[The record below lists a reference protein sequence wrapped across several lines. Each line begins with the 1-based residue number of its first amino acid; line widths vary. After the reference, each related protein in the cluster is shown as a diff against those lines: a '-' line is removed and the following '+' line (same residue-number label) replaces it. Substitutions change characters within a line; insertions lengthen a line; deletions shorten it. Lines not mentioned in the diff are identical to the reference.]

1 MPPILMWVLVV
12 VAAAVCG
19 ALGYYFGGE
28 NRKRT
33 AEAKIGSAEEEAKRI
48 VNDAIKAAEQKRKE
62 TIIEA
67 KDEAFKLKA
76 DADKEIKDRRAEISR
91 QERRMDQK
99 EEALDKRTAAMERK
113 EEDLKKRGELVEARL
128 DELEQ
133 LKLRQTEKLETI
145 AAMTQEDARA
155 VLLKNI
161 DDELTHEKA
170 MKISAYQANMKDECD
185 AIARELVGQAIAR
198 CAADATSEAT
208 VSVVPL
214 PSDEMKGRIIG
225 REGRNIRAL
234 ETATGCDLIID
245 DTPEAITL
253 SSFDQTRREVA
264 RMALERL
271 IADGRIHP
279 ARIEET
285 VDKCRRELE
294 IQMKREG
301 EKAVMDLG
309 IHSLHPDLVKLIGR
323 LKYRTSYGQ
332 NVLSHS
338 LEVAWLAGLMA
349 GELGVNVQLA
359 RRAGLLHDIGKALD
373 HEIEGSHVQ
382 IGVDICKKY
391 RENPQIIHAIEAH
404 HGDVEPKTVLAFIIM
419 AADAISAARPGAR
432 RENMESYIKRL
443 ETLEALCN
451 GFEGVESSYAVQAG
465 REVRILVQPDKVG
478 DDQVILLARRAGLLH
493 DIGKALDHE
502 IEGSH
507 VQIGVAICRKY
518 KENTQIIHAIEAHHG
533 DVEPKTPLAFI
544 IQACDAISA
553 ARPGARRENVESYV
567 KRLENLEEISSSFEG
582 VEQAFAVQ
590 AGREVRIMV
599 KPDVISDDQVI
610 LLARQIAKKIEDTL
624 DYPGQIKVN
633 VIRESRAIE
642 YAK

>member
-1 MPPILMWVLVV
+1 MSPILTVVLVL
-12 VAAAVCG
+12 VAAAVAG
-19 ALGYYFGGE
+19 ALGFYLGGE

-67 KDEAFKLKA
+67 KDEAFKLKS
-76 DADKEIKDRRAEISR
+76 DADKEIKDRRAEITR
-91 QERRMDQK
+91 QERRIDQK
-99 EEALDKRTAAMERK
+99 EEALDKRTAQMERK
-113 EEDLKKRGELVEARL
+113 EEDLKRRSETVEARL

-145 AAMTQEDARA
+145 AAMSKEDARA
-155 VLLKNI
+155 VLLKQV

-185 AIARELVGQAIAR
+185 NLARELIGQAIAR

-301 EKAVMDLG
+301 DKAVMELG

-323 LKYRTSYGQ
+323 LKYRTSFGQ
-332 NVLSHS
+332 NVLRHS

-391 RENPQIIHAIEAH
+391 RENPQVIHAIEAH
-404 HGDVEPKTVLAFIIM
+404 HGDVEPKTTLAFIIM

-432 RENMESYIKRL
+432 RENMESYLKRL

-465 REVRILVQPDKVG
+465 REVRILVQPDKVS
-478 DDQVILLARRAGLLH
+478 DDEVILLAR
-493 DIGKALDHE
+493 
-502 IEGSH
+502 
-507 VQIGVAICRKY
+507 
-518 KENTQIIHAIEAHHG
+518 
-533 DVEPKTPLAFI
+533 
-544 IQACDAISA
+544 
-553 ARPGARRENVESYV
+553 NV
-567 KRLENLEEISSSFEG
+567 
-582 VEQAFAVQ
+582 
-590 AGREVRIMV
+590 
-599 KPDVISDDQVI
+599 
-610 LLARQIAKKIEDTL
+610 AKKIENEL
-624 DYPGQIKVN
+624 DYPGQIKVS
-633 VIRESRAIE
+633 VIRESRATE

>member
-1 MPPILMWVLVV
+1 MSPIVVVVLVLVV
-12 VAAAVCG
+12 AAVAG
-19 ALGYYFGGE
+19 ALGFYLGGE

-33 AEAKIGSAEEEAKRI
+33 AEAKLGSAEEEAKRI

-67 KDEAFKLKA
+67 KDEAFKLKSE
-76 DADKEIKDRRAEISR
+76 ADKEIKDRRAEVSR

-99 EEALDKRTAAMERK
+99 EEALDKRTAALERK
-113 EEDLKKRGELVEARL
+113 EEELKRRSETVEARL

-145 AAMTQEDARA
+145 AGMTQEDARA
-155 VLLKNI
+155 VLLKQV

-170 MKISAYQANMKDECD
+170 MKISAYQVNMKDECD
-185 AIARELVGQAIAR
+185 QIARDLVGQAIAR

-294 IQMKREG
+294 VQMKREG

-323 LKYRTSYGQ
+323 LKYRTSFGQ
-332 NVLSHS
+332 NVLNHS
-338 LEVAWLAGLMA
+338 IEVAWLAGLMA
-349 GELGVNVQLA
+349 GELGINVQMA

-391 RENPQIIHAIEAH
+391 RENPQIVHAVEAH
-404 HGDVEPKTVLAFIIM
+404 HGDVEPKTTLAFIIM

-465 REVRILVQPDKVG
+465 REVRILVQPDKV
-478 DDQVILLARRAGLLH
+478 
-493 DIGKALDHE
+493 
-502 IEGSH
+502 
-507 VQIGVAICRKY
+507 
-518 KENTQIIHAIEAHHG
+518 
-533 DVEPKTPLAFI
+533 
-544 IQACDAISA
+544 
-553 ARPGARRENVESYV
+553 
-567 KRLENLEEISSSFEG
+567 
-582 VEQAFAVQ
+582 
-590 AGREVRIMV
+590 
-599 KPDVISDDQVI
+599 SDDQVV
-610 LLARQIAKKIEDTL
+610 LLARNVAKKIENEL
-624 DYPGQIKVN
+624 DYPGQIKVS
-633 VIRESRAIE
+633 VIRESRATE

>member
-1 MPPILMWVLVV
+1 MSPILTVVLVL
-12 VAAAVCG
+12 VAAVAAG
-19 ALGYYFGGE
+19 ALGFYLGGE

-33 AEAKIGSAEEEAKRI
+33 AEAKIGSAEDEAKRI

-67 KDEAFKLKA
+67 KDEAFKLKS

-91 QERRMDQK
+91 QERRIDQK
-99 EEALDKRTAAMERK
+99 EEALDKRTTQMERK
-113 EEDLKKRGELVEARL
+113 EEDLKRRSETVEARL

-145 AAMTQEDARA
+145 AAMSKEDARA
-155 VLLKNI
+155 VLLKQV

-185 AIARELVGQAIAR
+185 NLARELVGQAIAR

-301 EKAVMDLG
+301 DKAIMELG

-323 LKYRTSYGQ
+323 LKYRTSFGQ

-391 RENPQIIHAIEAH
+391 RENPQVIHAIEAH
-404 HGDVEPKTVLAFIIM
+404 HGDVEPKTTLAFIIM

-465 REVRILVQPDKVG
+465 REVRILVQPDKVS
-478 DDQVILLARRAGLLH
+478 DDEVILLAR
-493 DIGKALDHE
+493 
-502 IEGSH
+502 
-507 VQIGVAICRKY
+507 
-518 KENTQIIHAIEAHHG
+518 
-533 DVEPKTPLAFI
+533 
-544 IQACDAISA
+544 
-553 ARPGARRENVESYV
+553 NV
-567 KRLENLEEISSSFEG
+567 
-582 VEQAFAVQ
+582 
-590 AGREVRIMV
+590 
-599 KPDVISDDQVI
+599 
-610 LLARQIAKKIEDTL
+610 AKKIENEL
-624 DYPGQIKVN
+624 DYPGQIKVS
-633 VIRESRAIE
+633 VIRESRATE

>member
-1 MPPILMWVLVV
+1 MSPILTVVLVL
-12 VAAAVCG
+12 VAAAVAG
-19 ALGYYFGGE
+19 ALGFYLGGE

-67 KDEAFKLKA
+67 KDEAFKLKS
-76 DADKEIKDRRAEISR
+76 DADKEIKDRRAEITR
-91 QERRMDQK
+91 QERRIDQK
-99 EEALDKRTAAMERK
+99 EEALDKRTAQMERK
-113 EEDLKKRGELVEARL
+113 EEDLKRRSETVEARL

-145 AAMTQEDARA
+145 AAMSKEDARA
-155 VLLKNI
+155 VLLKQV

-185 AIARELVGQAIAR
+185 NLARELIGQAIAR
-198 CAADATSEAT
+198 CAADSTSEAT

-301 EKAVMDLG
+301 DKAVMELG

-323 LKYRTSYGQ
+323 LKYRTSFGQ

-391 RENPQIIHAIEAH
+391 RENPQVIHAIEAH
-404 HGDVEPKTVLAFIIM
+404 HGDVEPKTTLAFIIM

-465 REVRILVQPDKVG
+465 REVRILVQPDKVS
-478 DDQVILLARRAGLLH
+478 DDEVILLAR
-493 DIGKALDHE
+493 
-502 IEGSH
+502 
-507 VQIGVAICRKY
+507 
-518 KENTQIIHAIEAHHG
+518 
-533 DVEPKTPLAFI
+533 
-544 IQACDAISA
+544 
-553 ARPGARRENVESYV
+553 NV
-567 KRLENLEEISSSFEG
+567 
-582 VEQAFAVQ
+582 
-590 AGREVRIMV
+590 
-599 KPDVISDDQVI
+599 
-610 LLARQIAKKIEDTL
+610 AKKIENEL
-624 DYPGQIKVN
+624 DYPGQIKVS
-633 VIRESRAIE
+633 VIRESRATE

>member
-1 MPPILMWVLVV
+1 MSPILTVVLVL
-12 VAAAVCG
+12 VAAAVAG
-19 ALGYYFGGE
+19 ALGFYLGGE

-48 VNDAIKAAEQKRKE
+48 VNDAIKTAEQKRKE

-67 KDEAFKLKA
+67 KDEAFKLKS
-76 DADKEIKDRRAEISR
+76 DADKEIKDRRAEITR
-91 QERRMDQK
+91 QERRIDQK
-99 EEALDKRTAAMERK
+99 EEALDKRTAQMERK
-113 EEDLKKRGELVEARL
+113 EEDLKRRSETVEARL

-145 AAMTQEDARA
+145 AAMSKEDARA
-155 VLLKNI
+155 VLLKQV

-185 AIARELVGQAIAR
+185 NLARELIGQAIAR

-225 REGRNIRAL
+225 REGLNIRAL

-301 EKAVMDLG
+301 DKAVMELG

-323 LKYRTSYGQ
+323 LKYRTSFGQ

-391 RENPQIIHAIEAH
+391 RENPQVIHAIEAH
-404 HGDVEPKTVLAFIIM
+404 HGDVEPKTTLAFIIM

-465 REVRILVQPDKVG
+465 REVRILVQPDKVS
-478 DDQVILLARRAGLLH
+478 DDEVILLAR
-493 DIGKALDHE
+493 
-502 IEGSH
+502 
-507 VQIGVAICRKY
+507 
-518 KENTQIIHAIEAHHG
+518 
-533 DVEPKTPLAFI
+533 
-544 IQACDAISA
+544 
-553 ARPGARRENVESYV
+553 NV
-567 KRLENLEEISSSFEG
+567 
-582 VEQAFAVQ
+582 
-590 AGREVRIMV
+590 
-599 KPDVISDDQVI
+599 
-610 LLARQIAKKIEDTL
+610 AKKIENEL
-624 DYPGQIKVN
+624 DYPGQIKVS
-633 VIRESRAIE
+633 VIRESRATE

>member
-1 MPPILMWVLVV
+1 MSPILTVVLVL
-12 VAAAVCG
+12 VAAVAAG
-19 ALGYYFGGE
+19 ALGFYLGGE

-33 AEAKIGSAEEEAKRI
+33 AEVKIGSAEEEAKRI
-48 VNDAIKAAEQKRKE
+48 VNDAIKTAEQKRKE

-67 KDEAFKLKA
+67 KDEAFKLKS

-91 QERRMDQK
+91 QERRIDQK
-99 EEALDKRTAAMERK
+99 EEALDKRTTQMERK
-113 EEDLKKRGELVEARL
+113 EEDLKRRSETVEARL

-145 AAMTQEDARA
+145 AAMSKEDARA
-155 VLLKNI
+155 VLLKQV

-185 AIARELVGQAIAR
+185 NLARELVGQAIAR

-301 EKAVMDLG
+301 DKAIMELG

-323 LKYRTSYGQ
+323 LKYRTSFGQ

-391 RENPQIIHAIEAH
+391 RENPQVIHAIEAH
-404 HGDVEPKTVLAFIIM
+404 HGDVEPKTTLAFIIM

-465 REVRILVQPDKVG
+465 REVRILVQPDKVS
-478 DDQVILLARRAGLLH
+478 DDEVILLAR
-493 DIGKALDHE
+493 
-502 IEGSH
+502 
-507 VQIGVAICRKY
+507 
-518 KENTQIIHAIEAHHG
+518 
-533 DVEPKTPLAFI
+533 
-544 IQACDAISA
+544 
-553 ARPGARRENVESYV
+553 NV
-567 KRLENLEEISSSFEG
+567 
-582 VEQAFAVQ
+582 
-590 AGREVRIMV
+590 
-599 KPDVISDDQVI
+599 
-610 LLARQIAKKIEDTL
+610 AKKIENEL
-624 DYPGQIKVN
+624 DYPGQIKVS
-633 VIRESRAIE
+633 VIRESRATE

>member
-1 MPPILMWVLVV
+1 MPPIVVVVLVLVV
-12 VAAAVCG
+12 AAIVG
-19 ALGYYFGGE
+19 ALCFYLGGE

-33 AEAKIGSAEEEAKRI
+33 AEAKLGSAEEEAKRI

-67 KDEAFKLKA
+67 KDEAFKLKS
-76 DADKEIKDRRAEISR
+76 DADKEIKDRRAEVSR

-99 EEALDKRTAAMERK
+99 EEALDKRTAALERK
-113 EEDLKKRGELVEARL
+113 EEELKRRSETVEARL

-145 AAMTQEDARA
+145 AAMSQEDARA
-155 VLLKNI
+155 VLLKQV

-170 MKISAYQANMKDECD
+170 MRISAYQANMKDECD
-185 AIARELVGQAIAR
+185 QIARDLVGQAIAR

-285 VDKCRRELE
+285 VEKCRRELE

-301 EKAVMDLG
+301 EKAVMELG

-323 LKYRTSYGQ
+323 LKYRTSFGQ
-332 NVLSHS
+332 NVLNHS
-338 LEVAWLAGLMA
+338 IEVAWLAGLMA
-349 GELGVNVQLA
+349 GELGVNVQQA

-391 RENPQIIHAIEAH
+391 RENPQIVHAVEAH
-404 HGDVEPKTVLAFIIM
+404 HGDVEPKTTLAFIIM

-451 GFEGVESSYAVQAG
+451 GFEGVDSSYAVQAG
-465 REVRILVQPDKVG
+465 REVRILVQPDKV
-478 DDQVILLARRAGLLH
+478 
-493 DIGKALDHE
+493 
-502 IEGSH
+502 
-507 VQIGVAICRKY
+507 
-518 KENTQIIHAIEAHHG
+518 
-533 DVEPKTPLAFI
+533 
-544 IQACDAISA
+544 
-553 ARPGARRENVESYV
+553 
-567 KRLENLEEISSSFEG
+567 
-582 VEQAFAVQ
+582 
-590 AGREVRIMV
+590 
-599 KPDVISDDQVI
+599 SDDQVV
-610 LLARQIAKKIEDTL
+610 LLARNVAKKIESEL
-624 DYPGQIKVN
+624 DYPGQIKVS
-633 VIRESRAIE
+633 VIRESRATE

>member
-1 MPPILMWVLVV
+1 
-12 VAAAVCG
+12 
-19 ALGYYFGGE
+19 
-28 NRKRT
+28 
-33 AEAKIGSAEEEAKRI
+33 
-48 VNDAIKAAEQKRKE
+48 
-62 TIIEA
+62 
-67 KDEAFKLKA
+67 
-76 DADKEIKDRRAEISR
+76 
-91 QERRMDQK
+91 MDQK

-113 EEDLKKRGELVEARL
+113 EEDLKRRTETVEARL

-133 LKLRQTEKLETI
+133 LKMRQTEKLETI
-145 AAMTQEDARA
+145 AAMSKEDARA
-155 VLLKNI
+155 VLLKQV

-185 AIARELVGQAIAR
+185 QIARDLVGQAIAR
-198 CAADATSEAT
+198 CAADATGEAT

-214 PSDEMKGRIIG
+214 PNDEMKGRIIG

-285 VDKCRRELE
+285 VEKCRRELE

-301 EKAVMDLG
+301 DKAVMDLG
-309 IHSLHPDLVKLIGR
+309 VHSLHPDLVKLIGR
-323 LKYRTSYGQ
+323 LKYRTSFGQ

-338 LEVAWLAGLMA
+338 IEVAWLAGLLA

-391 RENPQIIHAIEAH
+391 RENPQVIHAIEAH
-404 HGDVEPKTVLAFIIM
+404 HGDVEPKTTLAFIIM

-465 REVRILVQPDKVG
+465 REVRILVQPDKV
-478 DDQVILLARRAGLLH
+478 
-493 DIGKALDHE
+493 
-502 IEGSH
+502 
-507 VQIGVAICRKY
+507 
-518 KENTQIIHAIEAHHG
+518 
-533 DVEPKTPLAFI
+533 
-544 IQACDAISA
+544 
-553 ARPGARRENVESYV
+553 
-567 KRLENLEEISSSFEG
+567 
-582 VEQAFAVQ
+582 
-590 AGREVRIMV
+590 
-599 KPDVISDDQVI
+599 SDDQVI
-610 LLARQIAKKIEDTL
+610 LLARNVAKKIENEL
-624 DYPGQIKVN
+624 DYPGQIKVS
-633 VIRESRAIE
+633 VIRESRATE

>member
-1 MPPILMWVLVV
+1 MVPIIVLVV
-12 VAAAVCG
+12 VVVVAVAAA
-19 ALGYYFGGE
+19 ALCFYLGWQY
-28 NRKRT
+28 RKRT

-48 VNDAIKAAEQKRKE
+48 VNDAIKSAEQKRKE

-67 KDEAFKLKA
+67 KDEAFKLKSE
-76 DADKEIKDRRAEISR
+76 ADKEIKDRRAEVTR
-91 QERRMDQK
+91 QERRIDQK
-99 EEALDKRTAAMERK
+99 EEQLDKRTATLERK
-113 EEDLKKRGELVEARL
+113 EEDLKKRTELVEARL

-145 AAMTQEDARA
+145 AGMSQEDARA
-155 VLLKNI
+155 VLLQRL
-161 DDELTHEKA
+161 DEELTHEKA
-170 MKISAYQANMKDECD
+170 MRISAYQANLKDECD
-185 AIARELVGQAIAR
+185 NMARSMVSQAIAR

-214 PSDEMKGRIIG
+214 PNDEMKGRIIG

-294 IQMKREG
+294 LTMKREG

-309 IHSLHPDLVKLIGR
+309 IHNLHPDLVKLIGR
-323 LKYRTSYGQ
+323 LKFRSSYGQ

-338 LEVAWLAGLMA
+338 MEVAWLAGLMA
-349 GELGVNVQLA
+349 GELGVNVNMA

-373 HEIEGSHVQ
+373 HEIEGSHIQ
-382 IGVDICKKY
+382 IGV
-391 RENPQIIHAIEAH
+391 
-404 HGDVEPKTVLAFIIM
+404 
-419 AADAISAARPGAR
+419 
-432 RENMESYIKRL
+432 
-443 ETLEALCN
+443 
-451 GFEGVESSYAVQAG
+451 
-465 REVRILVQPDKVG
+465 
-478 DDQVILLARRAGLLH
+478 
-493 DIGKALDHE
+493 E
-502 IEGSH
+502 I
-507 VQIGVAICRKY
+507 ARKY
-518 KENTQIIHAIEAHHG
+518 KENPAVIHAIEAHHG

-544 IQACDAISA
+544 VMAADAISA
-553 ARPGARRENVESYV
+553 ARPGARRENLESYI
-567 KRLENLEEISSSFEG
+567 KRLENLEELSCSFEG
-582 VEQAFAVQ
+582 VETAFAVQ

-599 KPDVISDDQVI
+599 KPDAVDDDHLV
-610 LLARQIAKKIEDTL
+610 LLARAITKKIEDEL

-633 VIRESRAIE
+633 VIRESRAVE

>member
-1 MPPILMWVLVV
+1 MSTIIWIVILI
-12 VAAAVCG
+12 VALAAGIG
-19 ALGYYFGGE
+19 AGYFIGYN
-28 NRKRT
+28 NRKKT
-33 AEAKIGSAEEEAKRI
+33 AEAQIGSAEAEATRL
-48 VNDAIKAAEQKRKE
+48 VNEAIKTAEQKRKE
-62 TIIEA
+62 AVLEA

-76 DADKEIKDRRAEISR
+76 EVDAQKAEADKEIKQRRAEISR
-91 QERRMDQK
+91 QENRIDQK
-99 EEALDKRTAAMERK
+99 ENALDRKTEALERK

-478 DDQVILLARRAGLLH
+478 DDQVILLAR
-493 DIGKALDHE
+493 
-502 IEGSH
+502 
-507 VQIGVAICRKY
+507 
-518 KENTQIIHAIEAHHG
+518 
-533 DVEPKTPLAFI
+533 
-544 IQACDAISA
+544 
-553 ARPGARRENVESYV
+553 
-567 KRLENLEEISSSFEG
+567 
-582 VEQAFAVQ
+582 
-590 AGREVRIMV
+590 
-599 KPDVISDDQVI
+599 QV
-610 LLARQIAKKIEDTL
+610 AKKIEDEL
-624 DYPGQIKVN
+624 DYPGQIKVS
-633 VIRESRAIE
+633 VIRESRATE

>member
-1 MPPILMWVLVV
+1 MPPIVVVVLVLVV
-12 VAAAVCG
+12 AAVVG
-19 ALGYYFGGE
+19 ALCFYLGGE

-33 AEAKIGSAEEEAKRI
+33 AEAKLGSAEEEAKRI

-67 KDEAFKLKA
+67 KDEAFKLKSE
-76 DADKEIKDRRAEISR
+76 ADKEIKDRRAEVSR

-99 EEALDKRTAAMERK
+99 EEALDKRTAALERK
-113 EEDLKKRGELVEARL
+113 EEELKRRSETVEARL

-145 AAMTQEDARA
+145 AGMTQEDARA
-155 VLLKNI
+155 VLLKQV

-185 AIARELVGQAIAR
+185 QIARDLVGQAIAR

-294 IQMKREG
+294 VQMKREG

-323 LKYRTSYGQ
+323 LKYRTSFGQ
-332 NVLSHS
+332 NVLNHS
-338 LEVAWLAGLMA
+338 IEVAWLAGLMA
-349 GELGVNVQLA
+349 GELGVNVQMA

-391 RENPQIIHAIEAH
+391 RENPQIIHAVEAH
-404 HGDVEPKTVLAFIIM
+404 HGDVEPKTTLAFIIM

-465 REVRILVQPDKVG
+465 REVRILVQPDKV
-478 DDQVILLARRAGLLH
+478 
-493 DIGKALDHE
+493 
-502 IEGSH
+502 
-507 VQIGVAICRKY
+507 
-518 KENTQIIHAIEAHHG
+518 
-533 DVEPKTPLAFI
+533 
-544 IQACDAISA
+544 
-553 ARPGARRENVESYV
+553 
-567 KRLENLEEISSSFEG
+567 
-582 VEQAFAVQ
+582 
-590 AGREVRIMV
+590 
-599 KPDVISDDQVI
+599 SDDQVV
-610 LLARQIAKKIEDTL
+610 LLARNVAKKIENEL
-624 DYPGQIKVN
+624 DYPGQIKVS
-633 VIRESRAIE
+633 VIRESRATE

>member
-1 MPPILMWVLVV
+1 MMPPVVVVVLVLVV
-12 VAAAVCG
+12 AAVVG
-19 ALGYYFGGE
+19 ALCFYLGGE
-28 NRKRT
+28 KRKRT

-67 KDEAFKLKA
+67 KDEAFKLKS
-76 DADKEIKDRRAEISR
+76 DADKEIKARRAEISR
-91 QERRMDQK
+91 QERRIDQK
-99 EEALDKRTAAMERK
+99 EEALDKRTAALERK
-113 EEDLKKRGELVEARL
+113 EEELKRRSETVEARL

-145 AAMTQEDARA
+145 AAMSQEDARA
-155 VLLKNI
+155 VLLKQV

-185 AIARELVGQAIAR
+185 QIARDLVGQAIAR

-285 VDKCRRELE
+285 VEKCRRELE
-294 IQMKREG
+294 VQMKREG
-301 EKAVMDLG
+301 EKAVMELG

-323 LKYRTSYGQ
+323 LKYRTSFGQ

-338 LEVAWLAGLMA
+338 IEVAWLAGLMA
-349 GELGVNVQLA
+349 GELGVNVQQA

-391 RENPQIIHAIEAH
+391 RENPQVIHAVEAH
-404 HGDVEPKTVLAFIIM
+404 HGDVEPKTTLAFIIM

-465 REVRILVQPDKVG
+465 REVRILVQPDKV
-478 DDQVILLARRAGLLH
+478 
-493 DIGKALDHE
+493 
-502 IEGSH
+502 
-507 VQIGVAICRKY
+507 
-518 KENTQIIHAIEAHHG
+518 
-533 DVEPKTPLAFI
+533 
-544 IQACDAISA
+544 
-553 ARPGARRENVESYV
+553 
-567 KRLENLEEISSSFEG
+567 
-582 VEQAFAVQ
+582 
-590 AGREVRIMV
+590 
-599 KPDVISDDQVI
+599 SDDQVI
-610 LLARQIAKKIEDTL
+610 LLARNVAKKIESEL
-624 DYPGQIKVN
+624 DYPGQIKVS
-633 VIRESRAIE
+633 VIRESRATE

>member
-1 MPPILMWVLVV
+1 MVSPVIAAVIAVVAGV
-12 VAAAVCG
+12 VAAAIAFFAGVS
-19 ALGYYFGGE
+19 YR
-28 NRKRT
+28 RKT
-33 AEAKIGSAEEEAKRI
+33 AEAKIGSAEEEAKRLI
-48 VNDAIKAAEQKRKE
+48 NDAMKAAQQKRKE
-62 TIIEA
+62 ALIEA
-67 KDEAFKLKA
+67 KDEAFQLKA
-76 DADKEIKDRRAEISR
+76 EADKEIKERRSELSR
-91 QERRMDQK
+91 QERRLDQK
-99 EEALDKRTAAMERK
+99 EEAMDRKTAVLEQKETDLAKRS
-113 EEDLKKRGELVEARL
+113 ELVEARL
-128 DELEQ
+128 DEIEQ
-133 LKLRQTEKLETI
+133 IKARELDKMETI
-145 AAMTQEDARA
+145 AGLTAEDAKQ
-155 VLLKNI
+155 LLLNRL
-161 DDELTHEKA
+161 DEQLTHEKA
-170 MKISAYQANMKDECD
+170 MHIAAFETQTKDECD
-185 AIARELVGQAIAR
+185 TMARELISQAVAR
-198 CAADATSEAT
+198 CAADHSSEAT

-234 ETATGCDLIID
+234 ETATGVDLIID

-253 SSFDQTRREVA
+253 SSFDPVRREVA
-264 RMALERL
+264 RMTLEKL
-271 IADGRIHP
+271 ISDGRIHP

-285 VDKCRRELE
+285 VEKCRRELE
-294 IQMKREG
+294 LAMKREG

-478 DDQVILLARRAGLLH
+478 DDQVILLAR
-493 DIGKALDHE
+493 
-502 IEGSH
+502 
-507 VQIGVAICRKY
+507 
-518 KENTQIIHAIEAHHG
+518 
-533 DVEPKTPLAFI
+533 
-544 IQACDAISA
+544 
-553 ARPGARRENVESYV
+553 
-567 KRLENLEEISSSFEG
+567 
-582 VEQAFAVQ
+582 
-590 AGREVRIMV
+590 
-599 KPDVISDDQVI
+599 QV
-610 LLARQIAKKIEDTL
+610 AKKIEDEL
-624 DYPGQIKVN
+624 DYPGQIKVS
-633 VIRESRAIE
+633 VIRESRATE

>member
-1 MPPILMWVLVV
+1 MSPILTVVLVL
-12 VAAAVCG
+12 VAAVAAG
-19 ALGYYFGGE
+19 ALGFYLGGE

-62 TIIEA
+62 TIIAA
-67 KDEAFKLKA
+67 KDEAFKLTS

-91 QERRMDQK
+91 QERRIDQK
-99 EEALDKRTAAMERK
+99 EEALDKRTTQMERK
-113 EEDLKKRGELVEARL
+113 EEDLKRRSETVEARL

-145 AAMTQEDARA
+145 AAMSKEDARA
-155 VLLKNI
+155 VLLKQV

-185 AIARELVGQAIAR
+185 NLARELVGQAIAR

-301 EKAVMDLG
+301 DKAIMELG

-323 LKYRTSYGQ
+323 LKYRTSFGQ

-391 RENPQIIHAIEAH
+391 RENPQVIHAIEAH
-404 HGDVEPKTVLAFIIM
+404 HGDVEPKTTLAFIIM

-465 REVRILVQPDKVG
+465 REVRILVQPDKVS
-478 DDQVILLARRAGLLH
+478 DDEVILLAR
-493 DIGKALDHE
+493 
-502 IEGSH
+502 
-507 VQIGVAICRKY
+507 
-518 KENTQIIHAIEAHHG
+518 
-533 DVEPKTPLAFI
+533 
-544 IQACDAISA
+544 
-553 ARPGARRENVESYV
+553 NV
-567 KRLENLEEISSSFEG
+567 
-582 VEQAFAVQ
+582 
-590 AGREVRIMV
+590 
-599 KPDVISDDQVI
+599 
-610 LLARQIAKKIEDTL
+610 AKKIENEL
-624 DYPGQIKVN
+624 DYPGQIKVS
-633 VIRESRAIE
+633 VIRESRATE

>member
-1 MPPILMWVLVV
+1 MSPILTVVLVL
-12 VAAAVCG
+12 VAAAVAG
-19 ALGYYFGGE
+19 ALGFYLGGE

-67 KDEAFKLKA
+67 KDEAFKLKS
-76 DADKEIKDRRAEISR
+76 DADKEIKDRRAEITR
-91 QERRMDQK
+91 QERRIDQK
-99 EEALDKRTAAMERK
+99 EEALDKRTAQMERK
-113 EEDLKKRGELVEARL
+113 EEDLKRRSETVKARL

-145 AAMTQEDARA
+145 AAMSKEDARA
-155 VLLKNI
+155 VLLKQV

-185 AIARELVGQAIAR
+185 NLARELIGQAIAR

-301 EKAVMDLG
+301 DKAVMELG

-323 LKYRTSYGQ
+323 LKYRTSFGQ

-349 GELGVNVQLA
+349 SELGVNVQLA

-391 RENPQIIHAIEAH
+391 RENPQVIHAIEAH
-404 HGDVEPKTVLAFIIM
+404 HGDVEPKTTLAFIIM

-465 REVRILVQPDKVG
+465 REVRILVQPDKVS
-478 DDQVILLARRAGLLH
+478 DDEVILLAR
-493 DIGKALDHE
+493 
-502 IEGSH
+502 
-507 VQIGVAICRKY
+507 
-518 KENTQIIHAIEAHHG
+518 
-533 DVEPKTPLAFI
+533 
-544 IQACDAISA
+544 
-553 ARPGARRENVESYV
+553 NV
-567 KRLENLEEISSSFEG
+567 
-582 VEQAFAVQ
+582 
-590 AGREVRIMV
+590 
-599 KPDVISDDQVI
+599 
-610 LLARQIAKKIEDTL
+610 AKKIENEL
-624 DYPGQIKVN
+624 DYPGQIKVS
-633 VIRESRAIE
+633 VIRESRATE

>member
-1 MPPILMWVLVV
+1 MSPILTVVLVL
-12 VAAAVCG
+12 VAAAVAG
-19 ALGYYFGGE
+19 ALGFYLGGE

-67 KDEAFKLKA
+67 KDEAFKLKS
-76 DADKEIKDRRAEISR
+76 DADKEIKDRRAEITR
-91 QERRMDQK
+91 QERRIDQK
-99 EEALDKRTAAMERK
+99 EEALDKRTAQMERK
-113 EEDLKKRGELVEARL
+113 EEDLKRRSETVEARL

-145 AAMTQEDARA
+145 AAMSKEDARA
-155 VLLKNI
+155 VLLKQV

-185 AIARELVGQAIAR
+185 NLARELIGQAIAR

-234 ETATGCDLIID
+234 ETATGCDVIID

-301 EKAVMDLG
+301 DKAVMELG

-323 LKYRTSYGQ
+323 LKYRTSFGQ

-391 RENPQIIHAIEAH
+391 RENPQVIHAIEAH
-404 HGDVEPKTVLAFIIM
+404 HGDVEPKTTLAFIIM

-465 REVRILVQPDKVG
+465 REVRILVQPDKVS
-478 DDQVILLARRAGLLH
+478 DDEVILLAR
-493 DIGKALDHE
+493 
-502 IEGSH
+502 
-507 VQIGVAICRKY
+507 
-518 KENTQIIHAIEAHHG
+518 
-533 DVEPKTPLAFI
+533 
-544 IQACDAISA
+544 
-553 ARPGARRENVESYV
+553 NV
-567 KRLENLEEISSSFEG
+567 
-582 VEQAFAVQ
+582 
-590 AGREVRIMV
+590 
-599 KPDVISDDQVI
+599 
-610 LLARQIAKKIEDTL
+610 AKKIENEL
-624 DYPGQIKVN
+624 DYPGQIKVS
-633 VIRESRAIE
+633 VIRESRATE

>member
-1 MPPILMWVLVV
+1 MSPILTVVLVL
-12 VAAAVCG
+12 VAAAVAG
-19 ALGYYFGGE
+19 ALGFYLGGE

-67 KDEAFKLKA
+67 KDEAFKLKS
-76 DADKEIKDRRAEISR
+76 DADKEIKDRRAEITR
-91 QERRMDQK
+91 QERRIDQK
-99 EEALDKRTAAMERK
+99 EEALDKRTAQMERK
-113 EEDLKKRGELVEARL
+113 EEDLKRRSETVEARL

-145 AAMTQEDARA
+145 AAMSKEDARA
-155 VLLKNI
+155 VLLKQV

-185 AIARELVGQAIAR
+185 NLARELIGQAIAR

-301 EKAVMDLG
+301 DKAVMELG

-323 LKYRTSYGQ
+323 LKYRTSFGQ

-391 RENPQIIHAIEAH
+391 RENPQVIHAIEAH
-404 HGDVEPKTVLAFIIM
+404 HGDVEPKTTLAFIIM

-465 REVRILVQPDKVG
+465 REVRILVQPDKVS
-478 DDQVILLARRAGLLH
+478 DDEVILLAR
-493 DIGKALDHE
+493 
-502 IEGSH
+502 
-507 VQIGVAICRKY
+507 
-518 KENTQIIHAIEAHHG
+518 
-533 DVEPKTPLAFI
+533 
-544 IQACDAISA
+544 
-553 ARPGARRENVESYV
+553 NV
-567 KRLENLEEISSSFEG
+567 
-582 VEQAFAVQ
+582 
-590 AGREVRIMV
+590 
-599 KPDVISDDQVI
+599 
-610 LLARQIAKKIEDTL
+610 AKKIENEL
-624 DYPGQIKVN
+624 DYPGQIKVS
-633 VIRESRAIE
+633 VIRESRATE
-642 YAK
+642 YAR

>member
-1 MPPILMWVLVV
+1 MSPILTVVLVL
-12 VAAAVCG
+12 VAAVAAG
-19 ALGYYFGGE
+19 ALGFYLGGE

-67 KDEAFKLKA
+67 KDEAFKLKS

-91 QERRMDQK
+91 QERRIDQK
-99 EEALDKRTAAMERK
+99 EEALDKRTTQMERK
-113 EEDLKKRGELVEARL
+113 EEDLKRRSETVEARL

-145 AAMTQEDARA
+145 AAMSKEDARA
-155 VLLKNI
+155 VLLKQV

-185 AIARELVGQAIAR
+185 NLARELVGQAIAR

-301 EKAVMDLG
+301 DKAIMELG

-323 LKYRTSYGQ
+323 LKYRTSFGQ

-391 RENPQIIHAIEAH
+391 RENPQVIHAIEAH
-404 HGDVEPKTVLAFIIM
+404 HGDVEPKTTLAFIIM

-465 REVRILVQPDKVG
+465 REVRILVQPDKVS
-478 DDQVILLARRAGLLH
+478 DDEVILLAR
-493 DIGKALDHE
+493 
-502 IEGSH
+502 
-507 VQIGVAICRKY
+507 
-518 KENTQIIHAIEAHHG
+518 
-533 DVEPKTPLAFI
+533 
-544 IQACDAISA
+544 
-553 ARPGARRENVESYV
+553 NV
-567 KRLENLEEISSSFEG
+567 
-582 VEQAFAVQ
+582 
-590 AGREVRIMV
+590 
-599 KPDVISDDQVI
+599 
-610 LLARQIAKKIEDTL
+610 AKKIENEL